1 MDLWQAA
8 QIGIRRWYLTLPA
21 IAAGLAL
28 AFMVSSGVD
37 PEYRSSA
44 SLYYK
49 APALKVQIID
59 ADTQTEAPGD
69 ALAPATRA
77 VAQTS
82 AARLDRQA
90 RASAEEL
97 ELDSD
102 FIVSIPDGQVPH
114 VTIDVLSPDP
124 DLSVDTLDFVVKF
137 AKSDILERQVNGDS
151 RLLNDVEIVFQD
163 QEAIKDLSSRSRML
177 IVLSLVTM
185 IAAFALTVAAD
196 GFLENRGRKDGT
208 PSDSPQPNATS
219 TTKTSAAAGVTATQ
233 VAADHPTH
241 ENPQV
246 PVTGGSNK
254 TLAQELEELEAQ
266 SSTSTRKS
274 K

>member
-8 QIGIRRWYLTLPA
+8 QIGIRRWYITLPA

-37 PEYRSSA
+37 PEYRASA
-44 SLYYK
+44 SLFYK
-49 APALKVQIID
+49 APATKVQIID
-59 ADTQTEAPGD
+59 AQTQTEAPGD

-90 RASAEEL
+90 REAAL
-97 ELDSD
+97 EIDLDSE
-102 FIVSIPDGQVPH
+102 FLISIPDGQVPH
-114 VTIDVLSPDP
+114 VTIDVLSADP
-124 DLSVDTLDFVVKF
+124 DLSVDTLDFVVQF

-163 QEAIKDLSSRSRML
+163 QEAEKDLSSRSRML
-177 IVLSLVTM
+177 IVLALVTM
-185 IAAFALTVAAD
+185 IAAFAATVALD
-196 GFLENRGRKDGT
+196 GFLENRSRKSNGDTDDAGAA
-208 PSDSPQPNATS
+208 QATS
-219 TTKTSAAAGVTATQ
+219 SGRTATQ
-233 VAADHPTH
+233 VAAAHPV
-241 ENPQV
+241 NDSPQI
-246 PVTGGSNK
+246 PVAGQTK
-254 TLAQELEELEAQ
+254 TLAQELEALEAEA
-266 SSTSTRKS
+266 TGTTGKI